1 MSNQSTSGGIGIT
14 TVLFLVFLILKLTNN
29 IDWSWWWITSP
40 LWFEVIV
47 GSILFIF
54 IYNKKMRKYI

>member
-1 MSNQSTSGGIGIT
+1 MGLFTMLFGIF
-14 TVLFLVFLILKLTNN
+14 VLLKLTNY

-40 LWFEVIV
+40 LWFEIIV

-54 IYNKKMRKYI
+54 IYNKKMRK